1 MDLVSAILVAIILIV
16 AGLAAL
22 AAGADSRPGFG
33 GDFQHRA

>member
-1 MDLVSAILVAIILIV
+1 MDLVTAILVAIILVV

-22 AAGADSRPGFG
+22 GAGVDSRPGFG

>member
-1 MDLVSAILVAIILIV
+1 MDLVSVILIAIILLV

-22 AAGADSRPGFG
+22 AAGVDSRPGFG